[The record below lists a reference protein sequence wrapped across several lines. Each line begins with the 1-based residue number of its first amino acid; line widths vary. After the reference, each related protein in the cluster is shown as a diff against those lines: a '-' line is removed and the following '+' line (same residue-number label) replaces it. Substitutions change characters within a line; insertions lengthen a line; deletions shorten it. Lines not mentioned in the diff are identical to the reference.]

1 MKNHS
6 KLLVTLAF
14 AIQMLCGGFA
24 IAQEKTPAA
33 PDDAKAVDAPAK
45 PKAQKDVFSLEL
57 NGAKDTETGCRLT
70 YVAYNGTGAQLDK
83 TAYEVVV
90 FDKEGSVSQ
99 FLILEFGKLP
109 LRKTKVVQFEL
120 KDSKCADISRL
131 LINDVSE
138 CEVNGQTV
146 STCFDAL
153 TTKSRTNIGFGT

>member
-1 MKNHS
+1 MKNSS
-6 KLLVTLAF
+6 KLFVILAF
-14 AIQMLCGGFA
+14 VIELIWSGFA
-24 IAQEKTPAA
+24 IAQEKA
-33 PDDAKAVDAPAK
+33 PETQGNATSPGTQVKTKAPGN
-45 PKAQKDVFSLEL
+45 VFSLEL

-90 FDKEGSVSQ
+90 FDKEGGVSQ

-120 KDSKCADISRL
+120 KGTKCDNISRL
-131 LINDVSE
+131 LINDISE
-138 CEVNGQTV
+138 CEVAGKAV

-153 TTKSRTNIGFGT
+153 KTKSRTNIGFGT